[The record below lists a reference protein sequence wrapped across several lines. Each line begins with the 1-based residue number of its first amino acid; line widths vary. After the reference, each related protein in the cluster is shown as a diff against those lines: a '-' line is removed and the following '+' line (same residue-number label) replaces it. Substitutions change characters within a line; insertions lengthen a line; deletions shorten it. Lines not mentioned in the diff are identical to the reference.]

1 MVIDFT
7 YTDGIINDR
16 HIVYSYFKE
25 DKMRNK
31 FLFVD
36 AETDGLYGTFLSIA
50 VILTG
55 YEGNEIERYYWGI
68 NPKTLQI
75 QSEWVMQNVVPIMG
89 DYEIC
94 RNEDELLEKFW
105 NVWDK
110 NRENTFAVADVCYPV
125 ESTLFQRCVLH
136 DLEERQMKGPFPL
149 LDLSSMLLAKG
160 IDPLVD
166 RLELSD
172 ENGKKMHNA
181 LTGVEIYVEIW
192 RKVCQK

>member
-1 MVIDFT
+1 
-7 YTDGIINDR
+7 
-16 HIVYSYFKE
+16 
-25 DKMRNK
+25 MRNK

-36 AETDGLYGTFLSIA
+36 AETDGLYGSFLSIA
-50 VILTG
+50 VILTD

-94 RNEDELLEKFW
+94 RNEDELLDKFW

-125 ESTLFQRCVLH
+125 ESTLFQ
-136 DLEERQMKGPFPL
+136 
-149 LDLSSMLLAKG
+149 
-160 IDPLVD
+160 
-166 RLELSD
+166 
-172 ENGKKMHNA
+172 
-181 LTGVEIYVEIW
+181 
-192 RKVCQK
+192 

>member
-1 MVIDFT
+1 
-7 YTDGIINDR
+7 
-16 HIVYSYFKE
+16 
-25 DKMRNK
+25 MRNK

-36 AETDGLYGTFLSIA
+36 AETDGLYGSFLSIA
-50 VILTG
+50 VILTD

-94 RNEDELLEKFW
+94 RNEDELLDKFW

-166 RLELSD
+166 RVELSD

-181 LTGVEIYVEIW
+181 LTDVEISVEIW